1 MKFVNEVLTSAGTFI
16 KQGTSGRK
24 TPSCRVGWR
33 AAASKAAEA
42 ESLLKLR
49 WEPIKNRP
57 NETKLKKQ
65 KEKTPQLAVA
75 RPLFLMEKKLHYI
88 KL

>member
-57 NETKLKKQ
+57 NETKLTNKRKNH
-65 KEKTPQLAVA
+65 PN
-75 RPLFLMEKKLHYI
+75 
-88 KL
+88 